1 MKKRGNILYV
11 PDEKTIREH
20 IKKCGCYNGAQPPDA
35 VELERELIRSQDAIH
50 AVAKSNRQIAMQ
62 KINDVFSPHTE
73 YKAYACNK
81 CGYVSKDKKV
91 FRKHFGPRNP
101 YQCQQAT
108 DASSGKVNVYEGK
121 YGITCP
127 EHFLNEV
134 LEGNFTRPNK
144 RPRINRRHQMPNRA
158 ASTTA
163 DMNNTTN
170 SPQEQQR
177 APTAATLR
185 STPFQPILTTSSTT
199 LTRVMEGTPIN
210 ELKVNSE
217 ARISLALSPFV
228 DPSSTNAIDCGNIA
242 FVKKHLPLV
251 AKLIDSMEMDRAS
264 TPELFFRQLVSKTST
279 TQLQGDHE
287 ALKVVQLAGSQ
298 WLKNAANFDVLH
310 ISAGHRGRLF
320 TVSEPE
326 APDAETMVSGRT
338 FVQSQKVDK
347 IVTEW
352 NHFIHFICR
361 HNPSMIDDQ
370 LGKAREIYYKKMEDH
385 EKERDALA
393 DAASEIVETNIIFG
407 IILAAVFEKPRT
419 VNGMNTL
426 DYFLVA
432 RSILT
437 PQNSRLKFL
446 AGGGI
451 GEYLYDRQL
460 FALLQY

>member
-1 MKKRGNILYV
+1 MLYP
-11 PDEKTIREH
+11 PDSKTIRTH
-20 IKKCGCYNGAQPPDA
+20 NKKCYDGAELPNA
-35 VELERELIRSQDAIH
+35 VKLESDLIRSQDAIQ
-50 AVAKSNRQIAMQ
+50 AAARSNRQIATQ
-62 KINDVFSPHTE
+62 KIDDVFSPHTE
-73 YKAYACNK
+73 YKAYICNK
-81 CGYVSKDKKV
+81 CGYTSKDKRV
-91 FRKHFGPRNP
+91 FQSHFGQKNE
-101 YQCQQAT
+101 YGCQLET
-108 DASSGKVNVYEGK
+108 DASSGLVCQGK

-127 EHFLNEV
+127 KHFLTAV
-134 LEGNFTRPNK
+134 LEGTFIRPNK
-144 RPRINRRHQMPNRA
+144 RPRINPHHQMPNRA

-163 DMNNTTN
+163 DVNNATS
-170 SPQEQQR
+170 SPQQQQR
-177 APTAATLR
+177 APNAATLP
-185 STPFQPILTTSSTT
+185 STPFQPILTTSRTT

-228 DPSSTNAIDCGNIA
+228 DPSSTNANDCSNIA

-264 TPELFFRQLVSKTST
+264 SPDLFFRQLVSKTST
-279 TQLQGDHE
+279 TQLQDDHE

-298 WLKNAANFDVLH
+298 WLKKAANFDVPL

-338 FVQSQKVDK
+338 FVPSQKVDK

-361 HNPSMIDDQ
+361 HNPSMIQDQ
-370 LGKAREIYYKKMEDH
+370 LCQAREIYYKKMEDH

-426 DYFLVA
+426 NYFLVA

-451 GEYLYDRQL
+451 GEYLYER
-460 FALLQY
+460 